1 MGSYGTKLF
10 YSTTSGG
17 TYTEFANLVRS
28 ITPPQMTRGSAS
40 GDHLNAPGRAHIKRP
55 SWVQPGTMSF
65 VLLMEKT
72 SYALIHGTIFPSLDN
87 YFWRIDL
94 PALTGE
100 TTGGKIPFEGFL
112 SQFQLSELTTDDDD
126 TVLVNCTIEVSGF
139 PGWTAPVMA

>member
-1 MGSYGTKLF
+1 MGSYGAKLF

-17 TYTEFANLVRS
+17 TYTEFANIVRA
-28 ITPPQMTRGSAS
+28 ITPPQVTRASAS
-40 GDHLNAPGRAHIKRP
+40 GDHLNAPNQAHIKRP
-55 SWVQPGTMSF
+55 SWIQPGTSQF

-72 SYALIHGTIFPSLDN
+72 SYLAIHGTIFPSQVN

-94 PALTGE
+94 PAQAGE

-112 SQFQLSELTTDDDD
+112 SEFPLSELTTDDDD
-126 TVLVNCTIEVSGF
+126 TVLVNCTIEVSGL